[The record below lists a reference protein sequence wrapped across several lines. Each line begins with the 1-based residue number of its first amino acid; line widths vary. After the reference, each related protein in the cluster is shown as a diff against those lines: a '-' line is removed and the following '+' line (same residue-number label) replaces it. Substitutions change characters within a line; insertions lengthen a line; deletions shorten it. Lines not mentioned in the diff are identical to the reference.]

1 MIAKGWSTCRLYCSS
16 IVTPSTRHD
25 HLSHQSYPA
34 LLPEHRQW
42 IPAHHPCCYLCLT
55 ARKRKIKAQLQGVAR
70 AQLFPASKTW
80 ESSPSGRKRCLPSSS
95 PQNRSVLTKPTH
107 TRTHTRTTSRLY
119 PLCLDNFVCN
129 QFWLWNPNELAVRSV
144 CCMLRGGKELSVRF
158 GRCCVSTRA
167 AAAERRR
174 GACQW
179 LSPNPGLIFVFDP
192 QHGPE
197 TAWAA
202 AIAVI

>member
-1 MIAKGWSTCRLYCSS
+1 MIAKGWSTCRLYRSA

-34 LLPEHRQW
+34 LLPVHRQW

-55 ARKRKIKAQLQGVAR
+55 ARKRKIKAQLQGIAR
-70 AQLFPASKTW
+70 AQLFPLSKTW
-80 ESSPSGRKRCLPSSS
+80 ESQPSGRKLRLPSSS
-95 PQNRSVLTKPTH
+95 PLHRFVPTKPAHTH
-107 TRTHTRTTSRLY
+107 TTSRLY

-129 QFWLWNPNELAVRSV
+129 QFWLWNPNELTVRSV
-144 CCMLRGGKELSVRF
+144 CYMLRGGKELSVRF
-158 GRCCVSTRA
+158 GRCCVSMRA
-167 AAAERRR
+167 AAAQRRLN
-174 GACQW
+174 ACQW